1 MSYEIYPDDLFVD
14 VTPESLNKYSKM
26 LGKFELTEPIFRL
39 TLSRK
44 GFETCI
50 GQRVSRAAWRPD
62 NGRHERLETADR
74 KLLFSTII

>member
-14 VTPESLNKYSKM
+14 VTPENLNKYSKM

-44 GFETCI
+44 GFKTCI
-50 GQRVSRAAWRPD
+50 GQRVGRPAWSRGPD
-62 NGRHERLETADR
+62 NGRHEETGDNGPEA
-74 KLLFSTII
+74 IV